1 MTGSNNPRW
10 LPRLALCAGVL
21 CISCSAIFVKRA
33 AVPGT
38 TSAFYRLA
46 FALAGMLPLLLFRR
60 IRLPGRA
67 ALVMIA
73 IGGIAFATELTMWQ
87 VALRT
92 TTAANATLLIN
103 LAPVWVGL
111 GAAMFLREPQGR
123 AFWIGTALAMI
134 GMAVVALRGSATWH
148 GLSSGDALATVASVF
163 YAGYTLV
170 SRHQR
175 RTLDTI
181 TFLILSTTAS
191 TCASFIGCLVLRA
204 PLSGFAHNPW
214 PNLLAVGLV
223 SHLLGYL
230 AISYAIGHIQ
240 APRVAVVLLAQ
251 PILTAVLAH
260 LWLAEPLTASFAIG
274 GAIALCGLALALAPR
289 SPAQALR
296 AREDFA

>member
-1 MTGSNNPRW
+1 M
-10 LPRLALCAGVL
+10 L
-21 CISCSAIFVKRA
+21 CISCSAIFVKHA

-60 IRLPGRA
+60 IRLPGRTG
-67 ALVMIA
+67 LVMIA

-87 VALRT
+87 MALRT
-92 TTAANATLLIN
+92 TTAANATLLVN

-123 AFWIGTALAMI
+123 AFWAGTALAMI
-134 GMAVVALRGSATWH
+134 GMAVVALRGSAAWH
-148 GLSSGDALATVASVF
+148 GLGAGDALATVASVF
-163 YAGYTLV
+163 YACYTLV

-175 RTLDTI
+175 RSLDTI
-181 TFLILSTTAS
+181 TFLILSTTAA

-204 PLSGFAHNPW
+204 PLSGFDHNPW

-223 SHLLGYL
+223 SHLLGYI
-230 AISYAIGHIQ
+230 AINYAIGHIQ

-260 LWLAEPLTASFAIG
+260 LWLGEALTTSFAVG
-274 GAIALCGLALALAPR
+274 GAIALCGLALALAPH
-289 SPAQALR
+289 SPAQTIPTH
-296 AREDFA
+296 EDFA

>member
-1 MTGSNNPRW
+1 M
-10 LPRLALCAGVL
+10 
-21 CISCSAIFVKRA
+21 
-33 AVPGT
+33 
-38 TSAFYRLA
+38 
-46 FALAGMLPLLLFRR
+46 
-60 IRLPGRA
+60 
-67 ALVMIA
+67 
-73 IGGIAFATELTMWQ
+73 
-87 VALRT
+87 
-92 TTAANATLLIN
+92 
-103 LAPVWVGL
+103 
-111 GAAMFLREPQGR
+111 
-123 AFWIGTALAMI
+123 
-134 GMAVVALRGSATWH
+134 ALRGSATWH

-289 SPAQALR
+289 SPAQAIP